1 MTLTLDPETAGKI
14 RVAISDGHGEARIEV
29 RDASGQLLQTF
40 ILKGVIQTVDEPTG
54 PLPPSVSWEELR
66 RRAAE
71 RGGRSTEE
79 ILAELDEA
87 AKHR

>member
-1 MTLTLDPETAGKI
+1 MSE
-14 RVAISDGHGEARIEV
+14 GHGETLIEV
-29 RDASGQLLQTF
+29 RDASGRLLQTY
-40 ILKGVIQTVDEPTG
+40 ILKGFIQSVDEQTG

-71 RGGRSTEE
+71 RGGRSTAE
-79 ILAELDEA
+79 ILAELEEA